1 MDGFGDWVVRESI
14 DQADLQR
21 TGRMDL
27 FGSDKQFECAA
38 FAYQTRQT
46 LRASPSRDQSQRG
59 PAVSENRVG

>member
-1 MDGFGDWVVRESI
+1 MDGFGDWVLREGI

-27 FGSDKQFECAA
+27 FGDGKQLERAA
-38 FAYQTRQT
+38 FSDQSRQK
-46 LRASPSRDQSQRG
+46 LRATPARDQSQRG